1 MFGFNSIRSS
11 KTMHSGWFWIVW
23 SITGEWGVRFIP
35 PAFLIA
41 WGTQLVAMVGMSWW
55 LDYMISMVSSNFND
69 SVSWAHTTLCWQK
82 AVWAQQGAR
91 LSLQCCSFMG
101 GNYKGA
107 LLAAGTLGAVPGSR
121 LLPMG
126 EDNLSW
132 VKPRVGSGATVPM
145 HKQQGRARG
154 GFCSWKGC
162 CWLA

>member
-11 KTMHSGWFWIVW
+11 KTMHSDWFWIVW

-35 PAFLIA
+35 PAFFIA

-69 SVSWAHTTLCWQK
+69 SVSWAHTTLSWQK

-101 GNYKGA
+101 GTTRVHCW
-107 LLAAGTLGAVPGSR
+107 LLAAWEQCQAAGCCQ
-121 LLPMG
+121 
-126 EDNLSW
+126 W
-132 VKPRVGSGATVPM
+132 VKITCHEWSPLWGVELLSPCTSNKAEPVVAFAVGKAAVD
-145 HKQQGRARG
+145 
-154 GFCSWKGC
+154 
-162 CWLA
+162 